1 MPPEAFI
8 ARPVAGF
15 VAVTTDATDSDD
27 AASMRT
33 SSDLVPGANGRR
45 RRDHHDDGGDA
56 DDDDDDDGGG
66 GADIDARER
75 RVRRKTDVI
84 EPTAHPCCCPDE

>member
-33 SSDLVPGANGRR
+33 SSDLVPGVRGRR
-45 RRDHHDDGGDA
+45 RRDHQDDDGGDA
-56 DDDDDDDGGG
+56 DEDGG
-66 GADIDARER
+66 GADSDARER
-75 RVRRKTDVI
+75 RVRRKTEVI
-84 EPTAHPCCCPDE
+84 EPTAQPCPDAADEYG